1 MADKPYTKGRGA
13 QFNPANRFSKLR
25 NEVDLEHQS
34 TEEDKEALLNENPAT
49 RYLDVLPKTI
59 VNKVES
65 TDLPDYSLNPYQG
78 CEHGCVYCYA
88 RNTHEYWGFS
98 AGADFEQNIL
108 VKRNAPELLANVLK
122 APKWKASSIML
133 AGNTDI
139 YQPIERKLGITRQLL
154 EVFWKFRHPV
164 GLITKN
170 SLVERDVDLLEKL
183 ASERL
188 VNVLMS
194 LTTLDESLKRI
205 LEPRTSSAKN
215 VLRSIELLSKRGI
228 PVRVLTA
235 PIIPS
240 INDHEIHS
248 LIKSVADAGA
258 EAVSYQVVRLN
269 GQVALL
275 FEDWLRKNF
284 PDRAD
289 KVLNQIRSVHGGQL
303 NDSRFGVRM
312 RGEGLWAEMIRK
324 QFQLAHGAYMKDRT
338 STPLNMDLHEHFK
351 GGQLK
356 LF

>member
-1 MADKPYTKGRGA
+1 MSEKPYTKGRGA
-13 QFNPANRFSKLR
+13 QMNPANRFLKLR
-25 NEVDLEHQS
+25 QEVDVEHQS
-34 TEEDKEALLNENPAT
+34 TNEEKEALLNENPET
-49 RYLDVLPKTI
+49 NYLDVFPKTI
-59 VNKVES
+59 INKVES

-108 VKRNAPELLANVLK
+108 VKRNAPELLRKTLSD
-122 APKWKASSIML
+122 PKWKAELIML

-139 YQPIERKLGITRQLL
+139 YQPIERKLKITREIL

-164 GLITKN
+164 GMITKN
-170 SLVERDVDLLEKL
+170 SLIERDIDILEKL
-183 ASERL
+183 ASENL
-188 VNVLMS
+188 VNVLLS
-194 LTTLDESLKRI
+194 LTTLDEHLKRK

-215 VLRSIELLSKRGI
+215 ILKTIELLTARGI
-228 PVRVLTA
+228 PVRILAA

-240 INDHEIHS
+240 INDHEIHN
-248 LIKSVADAGA
+248 IVKAVADAGA
-258 EAVSYQVVRLN
+258 LGVSYQVVRLN
-269 GQVALL
+269 GQVAAL

-303 NDSRFGVRM
+303 NDSRFGIRM

-324 QFQLAHGAYMKDRT
+324 QFKLATAKYLKDRHVP
-338 STPLNMDLHEHFK
+338 SLNFDLHELNK
-351 GGQLK
+351 GGQMR

>member
-13 QFNPANRFSKLR
+13 QLNPANRFLKRR
-25 NEVDLEHQS
+25 NEVDVEHQS
-34 TEEDKEALLNENPAT
+34 TEEEKEALLSENPAT
-49 RYLDVLPKTI
+49 RYIDVYPKSI
-59 VNKVES
+59 INKVES
-65 TDLPDYSLNPYQG
+65 SDLPDFSLNPYQG

-108 VKRNAPELLANVLK
+108 VKRNAPELLQKELSN
-122 APKWKASSIML
+122 PKWQAATIML

-139 YQPIERKLGITRQLL
+139 YQPVERKLEITRQLL

-164 GLITKN
+164 GMITKN
-170 SLVERDVDLLEKL
+170 SLIERDIDLLEKL

-194 LTTLDESLKRI
+194 LTTLDESLKRL
-205 LEPRTSSAKN
+205 LEPRTSTAKN
-215 VLRSIELLSKRGI
+215 VLKTIERLTASGI

-240 INDHEIHS
+240 INDHEIPA
-248 LIKSVADAGA
+248 LVKAVADAGA

-289 KVLNQIRSVHGGQL
+289 KVLNQIRSIHGGQL

-324 QFQLAHGAYMKDRT
+324 QFQLAHTSHFKDRKA
-338 STPLNMDLHEHFK
+338 TPLNMDLHAHFK